1 MPLRE
6 LCRQEW
12 YRTARENLHHFLA
25 ELEAELTSG
34 TMSSQTQPTKLLIV
48 EVKRRLSELDRL
60 IADDETLPQA

>member
-1 MPLRE
+1 
-6 LCRQEW
+6 
-12 YRTARENLHHFLA
+12 LHHFLA